1 MVWSPLSSG
10 FLTGKYTRENPVPA
24 DGRRAKFDF
33 PPIDVEKGYD
43 VVAKLKEL
51 GNKYDAS
58 AAQIVFAWLLAKPF
72 VSAILI
78 GATSIRQL
86 EENLEKADLELT
98 EEDTRAL
105 DELTEIPAPY
115 PI

>member
-1 MVWSPLSSG
+1 M
-10 FLTGKYTRENPVPA
+10 KY
-24 DGRRAKFDF
+24 AK
-33 PPIDVEKGYD
+33 
-43 VVAKLKEL
+43 L

-58 AAQIVFAWLLAKPF
+58 AAQVAFAWLLAKPF
-72 VSAILI
+72 VSTILI

-86 EENLEKADLELT
+86 EENLEKADLDLT

-115 PI
+115 PIWMQGMGWDEQVKEALGQN